1 MQNAVMNYDNEDR
14 IAVKS
19 FLSILIDEI
28 KQTKAKES
36 DERRLLTVAE
46 TCKILNVKKTKLYD
60 MVSKK
65 EIAHIKLGAKIMF
78 DKDDIEKFIESNKV
92 KVMNFTD
99 FNVNMMKGSK
109 YNKKR

>member
-1 MQNAVMNYDNEDR
+1 MENEER

-28 KQTKAKES
+28 KLIKTKES
-36 DERRLLTVAE
+36 DERRLLTVSE
-46 TCKILNVKKTKLYD
+46 TCKILNIKKTKLYD
-60 MVSKK
+60 MVAKK

-78 DKDDIEKFIESNKV
+78 DKDDIDKFIEVNKV
-92 KVMNFTD
+92 KTVNLND
-99 FNVNMMKGSK
+99 FNVNNLRGSRY

>member
-1 MQNAVMNYDNEDR
+1 MQNALMENEER

-28 KQTKAKES
+28 KLIKTKES
-36 DERRLLTVAE
+36 DERRLLTVSE
-46 TCKILNVKKTKLYD
+46 TCKILNIKKTKLYD
-60 MVSKK
+60 MVAKK

-78 DKDDIEKFIESNKV
+78 DKDDIDKFIEVNKV
-92 KVMNFTD
+92 KTVNLND
-99 FNVNMMKGSK
+99 FNVNNLRGSRY

>member
-1 MQNAVMNYDNEDR
+1 MQNVLMDNWDEER

-28 KQTKAKES
+28 KLIKSKES
-36 DERRLLTVAE
+36 DERRLLSVSE
-46 TCKILNVKKTKLYD
+46 TCRILNIQKSKLYD

-78 DKDDIEKFIESNKV
+78 DKNDIDNFIENNKV
-92 KVMNFTD
+92 KTVNFND
-99 FNVNMMKGSK
+99 FHVNSLKGSK